1 MHIKEYWSVVF
12 HWLRTMKEAKNF
24 FLTHGWES
32 GYRCAE
38 GFSSLLAYV
47 RFQYL
52 FCHLPL
58 PDMPHLPT
66 REVLVECAKWRWNY
80 SLAIVIVKQ
89 ALWFGLPYAWRP
101 VVWEANFMLRYHAMS
116 WQYMLFCICPKF
128 LNYKHKV
135 TRTST
140 WSVSIWV
147 FAKFQLNCTE
157 RPSHDRVWCEKL

>member
-1 MHIKEYWSVVF
+1 MHVKEYYVEVWFSTG
-12 HWLRTMKEAKNF
+12 WGMKESESF

-38 GFSSLLAYV
+38 GFSSPLAYV
-47 RFQYL
+47 RFHYL
-52 FCHLPL
+52 FCHPSLPG
-58 PDMPHLPT
+58 MPYLPT

-89 ALWFGLPYAWRP
+89 ALWFGLPWRP

-116 WQYMLFCICPKF
+116 CQYMLFCICPKF
-128 LNYKHKV
+128 LNCKHKV
-135 TRTST
+135 IRTST

-157 RPSHDRVWCEKL
+157 RPSHYRVWCEKL

>member
-1 MHIKEYWSVVF
+1 MLKCGFPLAQEWKK
-12 HWLRTMKEAKNF
+12 RKTF
-24 FLTHGWES
+24 FLHMAG
-32 GYRCAE
+32 
-38 GFSSLLAYV
+38 SLGTGVRRVLAYMAYV

-52 FCHLPL
+52 FCHSSLPG
-58 PDMPHLPT
+58 MPHLPM
-66 REVLVECAKWRWNY
+66 REVLVECAKWRRNY
-80 SLAIVIVKQ
+80 SLAIVIVRQ
-89 ALWFGLPYAWRP
+89 ALWFGLPWRP